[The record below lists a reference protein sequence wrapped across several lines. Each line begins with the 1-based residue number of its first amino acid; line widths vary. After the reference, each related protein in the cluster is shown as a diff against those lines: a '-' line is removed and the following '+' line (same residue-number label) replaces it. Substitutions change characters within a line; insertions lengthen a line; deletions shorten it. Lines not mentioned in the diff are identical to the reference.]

1 MNIIIKDEQGLG
13 TVLQMA
19 GYSQEQRIWARNAI
33 RKQFSDAA
41 QKVFQEVLDKPLPE
55 TIIVNTS
62 LSDNDELKG
71 EKAALLAFYYSS
83 LSEINRPVFYVREI
97 SVKELLEGHDIKRF
111 EGTTVHEMFHAAD
124 QYMLINHTQL
134 VQKMHNQMDN
144 NVGYLGQAQN
154 DHSMALLQTLNMFHH
169 YRAEGIAVA
178 GESLLMKDP
187 VPYNGNP
194 ISRFQGNFL
203 KTMMNSCH
211 RADGNKTNVY
221 DTESISLDA
230 YEDAPFVLMLVL
242 YNQGFI
248 EQEVAQKAVD
258 AMSKGRFELTE
269 EEVHT
274 ILRCAIDLPLT
285 GFIEGLMMLGEDI
298 APIQPFLFFCG
309 KIQNEFDESNANA
322 FAQLALKP
330 ESSDVFNAFMDQI
343 MGCVIPENELDRHY
357 EAFINKDKVDP
368 SYPQLKEK
376 LTELYSILKDDAN
389 AEKKVLAQWALTYF
403 FDDEDV
409 IHDNIS
415 SFGLIDDMAVLDYA
429 IKLIRQ

>member
-33 RKQFSDAA
+33 RDQFRDAA

-55 TIIVNTS
+55 TIVVNTS
-62 LSDNDELKG
+62 LSDNDELQG
-71 EKAALLAFYYSS
+71 EKAALLAFYYPS
-83 LSEINRPVFYVREI
+83 LSEINHPVFYVREI
-97 SVKELLEGHDIKRF
+97 SVKELLESQDIKRF
-111 EGTTVHEMFHAAD
+111 EGTTIHEMFHAAD
-124 QYMLINHTQL
+124 QYMLINHFQL
-134 VQKMHNQMDN
+134 VQKMHNQMGN
-144 NVGYLGQAQN
+144 NVGYLEQAQN
-154 DHSMALLQTLNMFHH
+154 DHSMALLQTLNIFHH

-194 ISRFQGNFL
+194 TSRFQGNFL

-221 DTESISLDA
+221 DAESISLDA

-242 YNQGFI
+242 YKQGYI
-248 EQEVAQKAVD
+248 EQGVAQKAVD
-258 AMSKGRFELTE
+258 AMSKGRFELTD

-274 ILRCAIDLPLT
+274 IMRCAIDLPLT
-285 GFIEGLMMLGEDI
+285 GFIEGLMMLGEEI
-298 APIQPFLFFCG
+298 APVQPFLFFCG
-309 KIQNEFDESNANA
+309 KIQNEFDESNADA
-322 FAQLALKP
+322 FSQLTQKP
-330 ESSDVFNAFMDQI
+330 DSPVVFKATMDQI
-343 MGCVIPENELDRHY
+343 MGCLIPENELDLDY
-357 EAFINKDKVDP
+357 DSFISKENTDP
-368 SYPQLKEK
+368 AYPQIKENLK
-376 LTELYSILKDDAN
+376 ELYSILKDNTDA
-389 AEKKVLAQWALTYF
+389 ERKLIAQWALTYF

-415 SFGLIDDMAVLDYA
+415 GFGLVDDMAVLDYA